1 MPIYDDHEF
10 EASARALRSL
20 LGIEFD
26 TRPDMITVIFKLKDR
41 GIIKDYRRVPDA
53 EMPDD
58 EAYFDPFTQILHIR
72 ESTFEAGNG
81 LFADEKRRQRA
92 RFTLAE
98 ETGHIWLKHG
108 GVRYRGNSGALQ
120 ERLVKQIRQEE
131 REARR
136 FAGTFLAP
144 SYLAK

>member
-1 MPIYDDHEF
+1 MPMYDDTEF
-10 EASARALRSL
+10 EASARALRKL
-20 LGIEFD
+20 LGIEFES
-26 TRPDMITVIFKLKDR
+26 RPDMITVVVKLKDR
-41 GIIKDYRRVPDA
+41 GLIRDYRRVPDI

-58 EAYFDPFTQILHIR
+58 EAFFDPFTKVLHVR

-81 LFADEKRRQRA
+81 MFVNDARRHRA

-98 ETGHIWLKHG
+98 EAGHIWLKHSG
-108 GVRYRGNSGALQ
+108 IRYRGKSGAIQ
-120 ERLVKQIRQEE
+120 ERLVKQVAQEE

-144 SYLAK
+144 AYLVK